1 MCDIHNYADDNTPSC
16 WGDSEHEVVNKLEI
30 VTSLMMDWFQSN
42 YLQPNPLQP
51 EYMKDLVK
59 KSITRNTKRLSFQF
73 VVLFVMGTTRLNA
86 SLWNGLSY
94 TIKQESVLCIFRKLL
109 SKRNSLKCSC
119 SVCKLCSLKYM

>member
-73 VVLFVMGTTRLNA
+73 VVLFVMGTTRLN
-86 SLWNGLSY
+86 
-94 TIKQESVLCIFRKLL
+94 TMVLL
-109 SKRNSLKCSC
+109 SGM
-119 SVCKLCSLKYM
+119 VCLTQLNKKVFCVYLENF